1 MRIISATSAFPKHY
15 YSQEMLFAA
24 LQQYWGDRLARPE
37 VLRRLHKNVGVDGR
51 FLALPI
57 DAYPLLK
64 GWGEANDHW
73 IRTALDLGYCSIS
86 RALTGA
92 GLSAPE
98 VGALFFT
105 SVTGIASPSID
116 ARLINRMGFSP
127 NVKRV
132 PMFGLG
138 CVAGAAGIARAADY
152 VRAYP
157 DQVAVLLAVEL
168 CSLTLQREDLS
179 VANMISAGLFGDGA
193 AAVVIAGE
201 NCDAIKASRGPRIL
215 ATRSVFYPETEE
227 MMGWTI
233 SEKGFRIV
241 LSPEV
246 PELIQRQLGNDVDSF
261 LADLGR
267 DRSEVGSWV
276 LHTGGPKVL
285 QATASALGLK
295 NGQLDASWD
304 CLRRVGNLSSASV
317 LVVLEDVMKNRRPAP
332 GTLGLLAAMGP
343 GFCAELVLL
352 RW

>member
-92 GLSAPE
+92 GLSAPD

-343 GFCAELVLL
+343 GFCSELVALE
-352 RW
+352 W

>member
-1 MRIISATSAFPKHY
+1 
-15 YSQEMLFAA
+15 
-24 LQQYWGDRLARPE
+24 
-37 VLRRLHKNVGVDGR
+37 
-51 FLALPI
+51 
-57 DAYPLLK
+57 
-64 GWGEANDHW
+64 
-73 IRTALDLGYCSIS
+73 
-86 RALTGA
+86 
-92 GLSAPE
+92 
-98 VGALFFT
+98 
-105 SVTGIASPSID
+105 
-116 ARLINRMGFSP
+116 MGFSP

-215 ATRSVFYPETEE
+215 ATRSVFYTETEE

-241 LSPEV
+241 MSPEV

-343 GFCAELVLL
+343 GFCSELVALE
-352 RW
+352 W